1 MGKLLGVLD
10 GVWNWGVLI
19 VWLLGRLLEILLL
32 SAEKEVI
39 EYDRE
44 NKRTSNDF
52 TWLMFDR
59 QFILFLLSNL
69 YSYLLNKSY
78 SVGHITH
85 KQTHTSYKVDRCLLP
100 TLPLSSILLPL
111 Y

>member
-1 MGKLLGVLD
+1 MGDYMWVIVAVLD

-19 VWLLGRLLEILLL
+19 VWFLGRLLEILLL

-59 QFILFLLSNL
+59 
-69 YSYLLNKSY
+69 Y
-78 SVGHITH
+78 VG
-85 KQTHTSYKVDRCLLP
+85 
-100 TLPLSSILLPL
+100 TL
-111 Y
+111 

>member
-1 MGKLLGVLD
+1 MGLSVGDFLWVIGGILD
-10 GVWNWGVLI
+10 GDRNWGVLI

-52 TWLMFDR
+52 AWLMFDR
-59 QFILFLLSNL
+59 
-69 YSYLLNKSY
+69 Y
-78 SVGHITH
+78 GG
-85 KQTHTSYKVDRCLLP
+85 
-100 TLPLSSILLPL
+100 TL
-111 Y
+111 